1 MASKNTAPV
10 ATPQMLNAIRAEAS
24 SDYQARV
31 PEANERNLVD
41 VGNPILEYTAMANE
55 FLEALVN
62 KIVSTLVERQRFDN
76 PLSPMRRGPM
86 PLGFDLE
93 EVQSNP
99 AQAERYTGTEADMSD
114 ILKMHKPDTESC
126 YHRLNRQ
133 DRYVVTINN
142 DQLRGAFLSWNKM
155 EDFIASLVDTLY
167 NGNAID
173 EYKYTKQLISQ
184 AVTGGKMN
192 TVQVANPVDYESGKR
207 FLSKLRGL
215 SAAFT
220 FPSTNYNNYTLMGG
234 TGNPRMTF
242 SPIDRQI
249 IIIDAQV
256 AATVGV
262 DVLAS
267 VFNLDYANY
276 VARQVMVDS
285 FGDNGKTL
293 AVLADER
300 TFIIMEQLRQFTT
313 FYNAATLGW
322 QYYYH
327 AWDMFS
333 MSPFYNAVA
342 LQQQP

>member
-1 MASKNTAPV
+1 MGTTKNPV
-10 ATPQMLNAIRAEAS
+10 ATPEMLNAIKAEATAE
-24 SDYQARV
+24 YQARV
-31 PEANERNLVD
+31 PDATASNLAD
-41 VGNPILEYTAMANE
+41 VGNPIMEYTAVTNE
-55 FLEALVN
+55 FITALVN
-62 KIVSTLVERQRFDN
+62 KIVATLVDRQMFTN
-76 PLSPMRRGPM
+76 PLSPLRRGPM
-86 PLGFDLE
+86 PLGVDLE

-99 AQAERYTGTEADMSD
+99 AQAEQYKGDEADMSD
-114 ILKMHKPDTESC
+114 ILKMHKPDTASV

-142 DQLRGAFLSWNKM
+142 EQLRQAFTAWGKM

-173 EYKYTKQLISQ
+173 EYKYTKQLVSSAIT
-184 AVTGGKMN
+184 ANKMN

-207 FLSKLRGL
+207 FMSTLRGL
-215 SAAFT
+215 SAQFT
-220 FPSTNYNNYTLMGG
+220 FPGTLYNNYIKMGG

-249 IIIDAQV
+249 IIISADV

-262 DVLAS
+262 EVLAS
-267 VFNLDYANY
+267 VFNLDYAQY
-276 VARQVMVDS
+276 MARQVMVDS
-285 FGDNGKTL
+285 FNDNGNTL

-300 TFIIMEQLRQFTT
+300 TFLIMEQLRQFTT

-327 AWDMFS
+327 AWDLFS

-342 LQQQP
+342 LQKNP